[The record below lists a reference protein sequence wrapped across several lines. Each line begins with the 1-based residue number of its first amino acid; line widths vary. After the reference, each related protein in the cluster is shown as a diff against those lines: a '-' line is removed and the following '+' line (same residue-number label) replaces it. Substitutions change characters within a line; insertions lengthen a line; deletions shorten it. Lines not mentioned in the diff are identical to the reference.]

1 MSWFAG
7 IAALVFAGLFAFGF
21 ARDRRRTRNGVY
33 LGLASCFAGFAILA
47 LTGERQPIA
56 AEVMLVVIAL
66 AVPLVALVLA
76 IFLIANGVQMMR
88 REGRRPANLLSLA
101 AGVAIFGYL
110 AIAAVVLSR
119 RDLPVFVQVAFTAMT
134 LILGYVGFLFVA
146 YVVYSLIYRRVGY
159 RPGVDYVVALGS
171 GIMGERVP
179 PLLASRLDKAHE
191 TFLTERRTNPDVR
204 LVVSGGQGPGEDVPE
219 AVAMARYLVERGVPE
234 DRIIIE
240 DASRTT
246 QQNLAFSKALM
257 AAREPDFRA
266 VVVTNDYHAFR
277 AATYA
282 RKARLRAQVIG
293 APTAR
298 YFVPSATIR
307 EFVAILAAS
316 LWVHIGVCLLLI
328 TLAVGSGAR

>member
-1 MSWFAG
+1 MSWFSG
-7 IAALVFAGLFAFGF
+7 IVALVFIGLFAVGF

-33 LGLASCFAGFAILA
+33 LALAVCFAGFAVLA
-47 LTGERQPIA
+47 FTGERQPIA

-76 IFLIANGVQMMR
+76 IFLIVNGVQMMR
-88 REGRRPANLLSLA
+88 REGRRLANLLSLA
-101 AGVAIFGYL
+101 AGVGIIGYL
-110 AIAAVVLSR
+110 AVAAFVLSK
-119 RDLPVFVQVAFTAMT
+119 RDLPAFVQIAFTAMT

-179 PLLASRLDKAHE
+179 PLLASRLDKAQE
-191 TFLTERRTNPDVR
+191 TFQIERRTNPEVM

-219 AVAMARYLVERGVPE
+219 AVAMARYLTERGVPE

-257 AAREPDFRA
+257 AARKPDFRA

-316 LWVHIGVCLLLI
+316 VWVHVGVCLLLL
-328 TLAVGSGAR
+328 TLAVGTGAR